1 MSARDIYHHHVKA
14 ALQKDGWTI
23 THDPLRIER
32 RKNQK
37 LQIDLGA
44 ERLLGAEKG
53 IRKIAVEIKSFVGA
67 SELDDLY
74 KAVGQFVIYRNA
86 LKRIEPRRELFLAI
100 RSTVYKSLF
109 ADPDDEALRSEEN
122 IKLLVF
128 NARTKE
134 IVKWIPPI
142 TS

>member
-1 MSARDIYHHHVKA
+1 MSAKDTYHSHVRA
-14 ALQKDGWTI
+14 ALEKDGWTI

-32 RKNQK
+32 RKDQR

-53 IRKIAVEIKSFVGA
+53 TRKIAIEIKSFVGA

-74 KAVGQFVIYRNA
+74 KAIGQFVIYRNA
-86 LKRIEPRRELFLAI
+86 LKQVEPDRELFLAI

-109 ADPDDEALRSEEN
+109 AAPADEEFRSEEN
-122 IKLLVF
+122 IKLIVF
-128 NARTKE
+128 NVRSKE
-134 IVKWIPPI
+134 IVRWVPQM

>member
-1 MSARDIYHHHVKA
+1 MSARDIYHNHVKA
-14 ALQKDGWTI
+14 ALEKDGWTI
-23 THDPLRIER
+23 THDPLRVER
-32 RKNQK
+32 RKHQK

-53 IRKIAVEIKSFVGA
+53 TRKIAVEIKSFVGA

-74 KAVGQFVIYRNA
+74 NAVGQFVIYRNT
-86 LKRIEPRRELFLAI
+86 LKRIEPQRELFLGI

-109 ADPDDEALRSEEN
+109 ADPNDEELRSEEN

-134 IVKWIPPI
+134 IVKWIPPM